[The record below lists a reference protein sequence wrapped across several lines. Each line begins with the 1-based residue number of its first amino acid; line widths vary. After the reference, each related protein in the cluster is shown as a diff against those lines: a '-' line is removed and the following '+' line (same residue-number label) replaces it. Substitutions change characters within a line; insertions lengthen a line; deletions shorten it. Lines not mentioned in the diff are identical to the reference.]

1 MFKDVQAAIYWLETQ
16 IKFTPKMDLKRM
28 RAAVQ
33 AMNLDL
39 ANKTK
44 IHVAGTNGKGSVTA
58 YLTQIFQ
65 DAGYKVGT
73 YTSPYLVIFNERI
86 AINHKMISD
95 EKLLMYA
102 NEMYQFNEHFHQ
114 TFGEPLPFFELITLI
129 ALRYFLDEN
138 VDIIIIEVGVGGL
151 LDATNVFNYDVS
163 LITNIGFDHMKQL
176 GSTLESIALNKLGI
190 LKPKNHLITTVAKNL
205 QPFFLQQLS
214 QKDVTY
220 QLIQSSDFEILS
232 RFPLCF
238 TYLQKSYEL
247 KLLGTYQVSNAV
259 LAIEAVRY
267 LKPEIGLDS
276 IEASLKKTVWPGRLE
291 AIEANV
297 YIDGAHNL
305 PALIA
310 LEETFK
316 GMNVHV
322 LFSALQDKDIPA
334 MLNVLERFAKTIT
347 MTSFPDPRFA
357 PLNPFETKERHYL
370 PNFFEAFKFVKD
382 QRKPDELILITGSL
396 HFIGYCKQVLK

>member
-86 AINHKMISD
+86 AINHEMIND

-176 GSTLESIALNKLGI
+176 GSTLE
-190 LKPKNHLITTVAKNL
+190 
-205 QPFFLQQLS
+205 
-214 QKDVTY
+214 
-220 QLIQSSDFEILS
+220 
-232 RFPLCF
+232 
-238 TYLQKSYEL
+238 
-247 KLLGTYQVSNAV
+247 
-259 LAIEAVRY
+259 
-267 LKPEIGLDS
+267 
-276 IEASLKKTVWPGRLE
+276 
-291 AIEANV
+291 
-297 YIDGAHNL
+297 
-305 PALIA
+305 
-310 LEETFK
+310 
-316 GMNVHV
+316 
-322 LFSALQDKDIPA
+322 
-334 MLNVLERFAKTIT
+334 
-347 MTSFPDPRFA
+347 
-357 PLNPFETKERHYL
+357 
-370 PNFFEAFKFVKD
+370 
-382 QRKPDELILITGSL
+382 
-396 HFIGYCKQVLK
+396 